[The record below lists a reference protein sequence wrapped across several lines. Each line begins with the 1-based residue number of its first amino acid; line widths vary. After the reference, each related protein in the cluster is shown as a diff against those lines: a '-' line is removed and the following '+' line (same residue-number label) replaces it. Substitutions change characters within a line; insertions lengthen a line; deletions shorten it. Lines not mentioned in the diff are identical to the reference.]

1 MDEVTQQTLRVLVVD
16 DDAVCARTVA
26 GMLRHVGPH
35 AVETAASADEA
46 VERLNASTFDLIFCD
61 LNMPGRD
68 GVETMRLFAERH
80 IKCPILLVSGADHK
94 ILKAAQELGKHRGLG
109 VAGTLHKPFGLE
121 QIKGAL
127 AHVAQV
133 TSPRSRRPLPIIPTA
148 ELAEGIA
155 MQQLVLHYQPQLNLH
170 TCQLEGTE
178 ALVRWQHPERGMLM
192 PDSFITLAESSG
204 LIAPL
209 TEWVVREAI
218 RQAALWRR
226 NGLDIGVSVNLSAQT
241 LRELDLPDRIAA
253 TTAAAGLNPGRIT
266 LEITESGMTDDI
278 DSLLDIT
285 TRLRLKGF
293 LLAIDD
299 FGTGF
304 SSLTQLKR
312 LPFTELKLD
321 RTFVSGAAADG
332 DSRSLL
338 ESSVNLAKRLQLK
351 TVAEGIETEEE
362 WNLLVWM
369 GVDLGQGYH
378 MARPMAADKILPWYT
393 GWQAQVA

>member
-1 MDEVTQQTLRVLVVD
+1 MDEITQLPLRVLVVD
-16 DDAVCARTVA
+16 DDAVCARTMA
-26 GMLRHVGPH
+26 GLLRHVG
-35 AVETAASADEA
+35 AQSVETAGSADEA
-46 VERLNASTFDLIFCD
+46 VERLNGATYDLIFCD

-80 IKCPILLVSGADHK
+80 VKCPILIVSGADHR
-94 ILKAAQELGKHRGLG
+94 ILKAAQELGVHRGLG
-109 VAGTLHKPFGLE
+109 VAGVLHKPFGLE
-121 QIKGAL
+121 QIKSAL
-127 AHVAQV
+127 LHVAKV

-148 ELAEGIA
+148 ELAQGIA
-155 MQQLVLHYQPQLNLH
+155 AEQLVLHYQPQLNLH
-170 TCQLEGTE
+170 TCQLEGAE
-178 ALVRWQHPERGMLM
+178 ALVRWQHPERGLLM
-192 PDSFITLAESSG
+192 PDSFISLAESTG
-204 LIAPL
+204 LIGPL
-209 TEWVVREAI
+209 TEWVLREAI
-218 RQAALWRR
+218 GQAAQWRR
-226 NGLDIGVSVNLSAQT
+226 NGLDIGVSINLSAQT

-253 TTAAAGLNPGRIT
+253 TTAAAGLHPGRIT
-266 LEITESGMTDDI
+266 LEITESGMADDV

-304 SSLTQLKR
+304 SSLTQLRR

-321 RTFVSGAAADG
+321 RTFVSGAAT
-332 DSRSLL
+332 DSDARSLL

-369 GVDLGQGYH
+369 GVDLGQGYY
-378 MARPMAADKILPWYT
+378 MARPMQAEKLLPWYT

>member
-1 MDEVTQQTLRVLVVD
+1 MDEVTQPTLRVLVVD
-16 DDAVCARTVA
+16 DDALCARTVA
-26 GMLRHVGPH
+26 GLLRHLGTH
-35 AVETAASADEA
+35 SVETAASADEA

-80 IKCPILLVSGADHK
+80 VKCPILLVSGADHK

-121 QIKGAL
+121 QLESAL
-127 AHVAQV
+127 AHVAMV
-133 TSPRSRRPLPIIPTA
+133 TSPRSRRPAPIVPRS
-148 ELAEGIA
+148 ELELGIA
-155 MQQLVLHYQPQLNLH
+155 GEQLILHYQPQLNLH
-170 TCQLEGTE
+170 TCQLEGAE
-178 ALVRWQHPERGMLM
+178 ALVRWQHPERGLLM
-192 PDSFITLAESSG
+192 PDAFISLAESSG

-218 RQAALWRR
+218 RQAASWRR
-226 NGLDIGVSVNLSAQT
+226 QGLDIGVSINLSAQT

-253 TTAAAGLNPGRIT
+253 TTAAAGLNPSRIT

-304 SSLTQLKR
+304 SSLTQLRR

-321 RTFVSGAAADG
+321 RTFVSGAATDG

-378 MARPMAADKILPWYT
+378 MARPMPADKILPWYT

>member
-1 MDEVTQQTLRVLVVD
+1 MDETTQLPLRVLVVD
-16 DDAVCARTVA
+16 DDAVCARTLA

-35 AVETAASADEA
+35 SVDTAGSADEA
-46 VERLNASTFDLIFCD
+46 VERLNTGTYDLILCD

-68 GVETMRLFAERH
+68 GVETMRLLAERQ
-80 IKCPILLVSGADHK
+80 IRCPILLVSGADHK

-109 VAGTLHKPFGLE
+109 VTGTLHKPFGLE
-121 QIKGAL
+121 QIKSAL

-133 TSPRSRRPLPIIPTA
+133 TSPRSRRPAPVIPAA
-148 ELAEGIA
+148 ELDRGIA
-155 MQQLVLHYQPQLNLH
+155 AEQLILHYQPQLNLH
-170 TCQLEGTE
+170 TCQLEGAE
-178 ALVRWQHPERGMLM
+178 ALVRWQHPERGLLM
-192 PDSFITLAESSG
+192 PDTFISLAESSG

-209 TEWVVREAI
+209 TDWVMREAI
-218 RQAALWRR
+218 RQAAIWRR
-226 NGLDIGVSVNLSAQT
+226 SGLDIGVSVNLSAQT

-253 TTAAAGLNPGRIT
+253 STAQAGLNPSRIT
-266 LEITESGMTDDI
+266 LEITESGMTDDV

-285 TRLRLKGF
+285 TRLRIKGF

-321 RTFVSGAAADG
+321 RTFVSGAATDG
-332 DSRSLL
+332 DARSLL

-351 TVAEGIETEEE
+351 TVAEGIETEDE

-369 GVDLGQGYH
+369 GVDLGQGYY
-378 MARPMAADKILPWYT
+378 MARPMAADKLLPWYT

>member
-26 GMLRHVGPH
+26 GMVRHAGPH
-35 AVETAASADEA
+35 AVETAGSADEA

-109 VAGTLHKPFGLE
+109 VAGTLRKPFGLE
-121 QIKGAL
+121 QIKSAL

-148 ELAEGIA
+148 ELAHGIA

-170 TCQLEGTE
+170 TCQLEGAE

-192 PDSFITLAESSG
+192 PDSFITLAETSG

-209 TEWVVREAI
+209 TEWVLREAI
-218 RQAALWRR
+218 RQAAIWRR
-226 NGLDIGVSVNLSAQT
+226 SGLDIGVSVNLSAQT
-241 LRELDLPDRIAA
+241 LRELDLPDRIAE

>member
-1 MDEVTQQTLRVLVVD
+1 MDEVTQPPLRVLVVD

-26 GMLRHVGPH
+26 VMLRHVGPH
-35 AVETAASADEA
+35 SVETAGSADEA

-80 IKCPILLVSGADHK
+80 IKCPIFLVSGADNK

-109 VAGTLHKPFGLE
+109 VAGTLQKPFGLE
-121 QIKGAL
+121 QIKSAL

-133 TSPRSRRPLPIIPTA
+133 TTPRTRRPLPIPSTS
-148 ELAEGIA
+148 ELEHGIENE
-155 MQQLVLHYQPQLNLH
+155 QLVLYYQPQLHLH
-170 TCQLEGTE
+170 TCHLEGAE
-178 ALVRWQHPERGMLM
+178 ALVRWQHPERGLLM
-192 PDSFITLAESSG
+192 PDTFITLAETSG

-218 RQAALWRR
+218 QQAAVWRR
-226 NGLDIGVSVNLSAQT
+226 NGLDIGVSINLSALN
-241 LRELDLPDRIAA
+241 LRELDLPDRLAA
-253 TTAAAGLNPGRIT
+253 ATAAAGLNPGRIT

-321 RTFVSGAAADG
+321 RTFVSGAATDG

-369 GVDLGQGYH
+369 AVDLGQGYH
-378 MARPMAADKILPWYT
+378 MARPMPADKLLPWYT

>member
-1 MDEVTQQTLRVLVVD
+1 MDEIVLPALRVLVVD

-26 GMLRHVGPH
+26 SLLRHVGPH
-35 AVETAASADEA
+35 SVETAGSADEA
-46 VERLNASTFDLIFCD
+46 VERLNASTYDLIFCD

-68 GVETMRLFAERH
+68 GVETMRMFAERH
-80 IKCPILLVSGADHK
+80 VKCPILIVSGADHK

-121 QIKGAL
+121 QIRSAL

-133 TSPRSRRPLPIIPTA
+133 ASPRSRRPPPVVPA
-148 ELAEGIA
+148 DELAQGIA
-155 MQQLVLHYQPQLNLH
+155 AEQLILHYQPQLNLH
-170 TCQLEGTE
+170 TCQLEGAE
-178 ALVRWQHPERGMLM
+178 ALVRWQNPERGLLM
-192 PDSFITLAESSG
+192 PDSFITLAETTG
-204 LIAPL
+204 LIGPL
-209 TEWVVREAI
+209 TEFVVREAI

-226 NGLDIGVSVNLSAQT
+226 NGLDIGVSINLSAQT
-241 LRELDLPDRIAA
+241 LRELDLPDRLAA
-253 TTAAAGLNPGRIT
+253 ATAAAGLNPGRIT

-304 SSLTQLKR
+304 SSLTQLRR

-321 RTFVSGAAADG
+321 RTFVSGAATDG

-378 MARPMAADKILPWYT
+378 MARPMAADKLLPWYT

>member
-1 MDEVTQQTLRVLVVD
+1 MDEITQPPLRVLVVD
-16 DDAVCARTVA
+16 DDVACARTVA

-35 AVETAASADEA
+35 SVETAVSADEA
-46 VERLNASTFDLIFCD
+46 VERLNTSTYDLIFCD

-80 IKCPILLVSGADHK
+80 VKCPILIVSGADTK

-121 QIKGAL
+121 QIRSAL

-133 TSPRSRRPLPIIPTA
+133 TSPRSRRPLPIVT
-148 ELAEGIA
+148 EKDLAAGIA
-155 MQQLVLHYQPQLNLH
+155 AEQLVLHYQPQLNLH
-170 TCQLEGTE
+170 TCQLAGAE
-178 ALVRWQHPERGMLM
+178 ALVRSQHPERGLLM
-192 PDSFITLAESSG
+192 PDAFISLAEASG

-209 TEWVVREAI
+209 TEWVMREAI
-218 RQAALWRR
+218 RQAAHWRK

-241 LRELDLPDRIAA
+241 LRELDLPDRIA
-253 TTAAAGLNPGRIT
+253 TSTAEAGLNPGRIT
-266 LEITESGMTDDI
+266 LEITESGMTDDV

-304 SSLTQLKR
+304 SSLTQLK
-312 LPFTELKLD
+312 
-321 RTFVSGAAADG
+321 
-332 DSRSLL
+332 
-338 ESSVNLAKRLQLK
+338 
-351 TVAEGIETEEE
+351 
-362 WNLLVWM
+362 
-369 GVDLGQGYH
+369 
-378 MARPMAADKILPWYT
+378 
-393 GWQAQVA
+393 

>member
-1 MDEVTQQTLRVLVVD
+1 MDELPQSPLRVLVVD
-16 DDAVCARTVA
+16 DDAACARTVA
-26 GMLRHVGPH
+26 GMLMRVG
-35 AVETAASADEA
+35 AQSVETASSADEA
-46 VERLNASTFDLIFCD
+46 VERLNTSAFDLIFCD

-68 GVETMRLFAERH
+68 GVETMRMFAERQV
-80 IKCPILLVSGADHK
+80 KCPILIVSGADHK

-121 QIKGAL
+121 QIRTAL
-127 AHVAQV
+127 AHVAKV
-133 TSPRSRRPLPIIPTA
+133 TSPRSRRPLPFIPTA
-148 ELAEGIA
+148 ELERGILGEE
-155 MQQLVLHYQPQLNLH
+155 LVLHYQPQLNLH
-170 TCQLEGTE
+170 TCQLEGAE
-178 ALVRWQHPERGMLM
+178 ALVRWQNPERGMLM
-192 PDSFITLAESSG
+192 PDSFIPLAESSG

-209 TEWVVREAI
+209 TDWVVREAI
-218 RQAALWRR
+218 RQAAIWRR
-226 NGLDIGVSVNLSAQT
+226 AGLDIGVSVNLSAQN
-241 LRELDLPDRIAA
+241 LRQLDLPDRIAEA
-253 TTAAAGLNPGRIT
+253 TAQAGVPPGRFT
-266 LEITESGMTDDI
+266 LEITESGMTDDL

-304 SSLTQLKR
+304 SSLTQLRR

-321 RTFVSGAAADG
+321 RTFVSGAATDG
-332 DSRSLL
+332 DARSLL

-351 TVAEGIETEEE
+351 TVAEGIETEDE

-369 GVDLGQGYH
+369 GVDLGQGYY
-378 MARPMAADKILPWYT
+378 MARPMPADKLLPWHT